1 MEVLTVLLL
10 VTWAVAALVVPL
22 YLQGRTLPLSQTLA
36 LFDVHKLILM
46 LILDL
51 EYGDVL

>member
-1 MEVLTVLLL
+1 MASMIYTSTFHKEHV
-10 VTWAVAALVVPL
+10 
-22 YLQGRTLPLSQTLA
+22 QGRTLPLSQTLA